1 MDYKK
6 QILEKIEANTE
17 VVGIIGLG
25 YVGLPL
31 AVNFAE
37 AGVKTL
43 GFDKNPQKVD
53 SINHG
58 QNYIGDI
65 RDAKLKEVVD
75 NVALSAT
82 TDFSRM
88 VECDA
93 LLICVPTPLDRFRKP
108 DMSYIESACIEIGKN
123 MKPGTF
129 ISLES
134 TTYPTTTEDFMLPII
149 EGASRENKHLD
160 VNRNKVEPEQHDQ
173 PDPSFLTTSN
183 YPDANVDSFEEQEQK
198 SVWLSGQQGQQEQQ
212 SGVHPEPQSSA
223 TLTFQPSTLN
233 TFRHGTDFWL
243 AYSPE
248 RVDPGN
254 KQFHTRNTPKV
265 LGAMTPDGLEIGE
278 ALYKKAIDQIYPVSS
293 PRVAEMVKILE
304 NTYRLVNISLI
315 NELALLAGK
324 MDINI
329 WEVIE
334 AAKTK
339 PFGFQAFYPG
349 PGIGGHC
356 IPLDPFY
363 LEHIAKRYNF
373 DLSMIHAAGHINM
386 RMPHYMYIKIAT
398 ALNRHKKAVNGSTV
412 LFLGVAYKPNI
423 NDERESPALEIM
435 EIVAYKGGNVQYHDP
450 FIPHVQTHYNES
462 PDNQKIL
469 YSIDLTAEA
478 LARADVVVLTTNHSA
493 FDVKF
498 IQEHA
503 NMIVDL
509 RNMIKEGGEKVYK
522 L

>member
-1 MDYKK
+1 MYLKDSL
-6 QILEKIEANTE
+6 LEKISNNNE
-17 VVGIIGLG
+17 VVGVIGLG

-37 AGVKTL
+37 AGINVI
-43 GFDKNPQKVD
+43 GFDKNQEKVD
-53 SINHG
+53 KINNG
-58 QNYIGDI
+58 DNYIKDI
-65 RDAKLKEVVD
+65 RDAVLREVVID
-75 NVALSAT
+75 KITLTAT
-82 TDFSRM
+82 TDFTLIE
-88 VECDA
+88 ECDA
-93 LLICVPTPLDRFRKP
+93 LLICVPTPLDKFRKP
-108 DMSYIESACIEIGKN
+108 DMHYIEDACIEIGKN

-134 TTYPTTTEDFMLPII
+134 TTYPTTTEEFMLPII
-149 EGASRENKHLD
+149 EKE
-160 VNRNKVEPEQHDQ
+160 
-173 PDPSFLTTSN
+173 
-183 YPDANVDSFEEQEQK
+183 
-198 SVWLSGQQGQQEQQ
+198 SG
-212 SGVHPEPQSSA
+212 
-223 TLTFQPSTLN
+223 LK
-233 TFRHGTDFWL
+233 HGTDFWL

-254 KQFHTRNTPKV
+254 QNFHTKNTPKV
-265 LGAMTPDGLEIGE
+265 IGAMTDEGLEIGIK
-278 ALYKKAIDQIYPVSS
+278 LYSMAIDTLHPVSS

-304 NTYRLVNISLI
+304 NTYRLINISLI

-363 LEHIAKRYNF
+363 LEHIAKKYDF

-398 ALNRHKKAVNGSTV
+398 ALNTHKKSVNGSKI

-423 NDERESPALEIM
+423 DDARESPALEIM
-435 EIVAYKGGNVQYHDP
+435 HITSKKGGIVTYHDP
-450 FIPHVQTHYNES
+450 FIPEVRMHYDTMLS
-462 PDNQKIL
+462 SVALTPDLLRK
-469 YSIDLTAEA
+469 
-478 LARADVVVLTTNHSA
+478 ADVVVLTTNHSV
-493 FDVKF
+493 FDVHY
-498 IQEHA
+498 IQQHA
-503 NMIVDL
+503 NLLVDL
-509 RNMIKEGGEKVYK
+509 RNMIPGKNENVYK

>member
-1 MDYKK
+1 MENKAI
-6 QILEKIEANTE
+6 ILDKIEANQE

-37 AGVKTL
+37 AGVHVI
-43 GFDKNPQKVD
+43 GFDKNQEKVD
-53 SINHG
+53 KINNG
-58 QNYIGDI
+58 DNYIKDI
-65 RDAKLKEVVD
+65 RDAVLREVVID
-75 NVALSAT
+75 KITLTAT
-82 TDFSRM
+82 TDFTRIK
-88 VECDA
+88 ECDA
-93 LLICVPTPLDRFRKP
+93 LLICVPTPLDKFRKP
-108 DMSYIESACIEIGKN
+108 DMHYIEDACIEIGQN

-149 EGASRENKHLD
+149 EKE
-160 VNRNKVEPEQHDQ
+160 
-173 PDPSFLTTSN
+173 
-183 YPDANVDSFEEQEQK
+183 
-198 SVWLSGQQGQQEQQ
+198 SG
-212 SGVHPEPQSSA
+212 
-223 TLTFQPSTLN
+223 LKL
-233 TFRHGTDFWL
+233 GTDFWL

-254 KQFHTRNTPKV
+254 QNFHTKNTPKV
-265 LGAMTPDGLEIGE
+265 IGAMTDEGLEIGMK
-278 ALYKKAIDQIYPVSS
+278 LYSRAIDTLHPVSS

-363 LEHIAKRYNF
+363 LEHIAKKYDF

-398 ALNRHKKAVNGSTV
+398 ALNKHKKAVNGSKI

-423 NDERESPALEIM
+423 DDARESPALEIM
-435 EIVAYKGGNVQYHDP
+435 EIVAKKGGLVEFHDP
-450 FIPHVQTHYNES
+450 FISQVN
-462 PDNQKIL
+462 IL
-469 YSIDLTAEA
+469 NGKKYSIELTEEV
-478 LARADVVVLTTNHSA
+478 LRSIDVVVISTNHSI
-493 FDVKF
+493 FDVDFLKR
-498 IQEHA
+498 
-503 NMIVDL
+503 NSTLIVDL
-509 RNMIKEGGEKVYK
+509 RNFITHKTDNVFK

>member
-1 MDYKK
+1 MNHKET
-6 QILEKIEANTE
+6 ILSKIASNTE

-37 AGVKTL
+37 AGVKTI
-43 GFDKNPQKVD
+43 GFDKNPLKVD

-58 QNYIGDI
+58 KNYIEDI
-65 RDAKLKEVVD
+65 RDAVLKEVVD
-75 NVALSAT
+75 NVSLTAT
-82 TDFSRM
+82 TDFSGM
-88 VECDA
+88 AACDA
-93 LLICVPTPLDRFRKP
+93 LIIAVPTPLDRFKKP
-108 DMSYIESACIEIGKN
+108 DMSYIESACTDIGLY

-129 ISLES
+129 ICLES

-149 EGASRENKHLD
+149 EKESGLKHSD
-160 VNRNKVEPEQHDQ
+160 
-173 PDPSFLTTSN
+173 
-183 YPDANVDSFEEQEQK
+183 
-198 SVWLSGQQGQQEQQ
+198 
-212 SGVHPEPQSSA
+212 
-223 TLTFQPSTLN
+223 
-233 TFRHGTDFWL
+233 DFWL

-254 KQFHTRNTPKV
+254 KSFHTRNTPKV
-265 LGAMTPDGLEIGE
+265 LGAMTPDGMEIGE
-278 ALYKKAIDQIYPVSS
+278 AIYKKAIDTIHPVSS

-304 NTYRLVNISLI
+304 NTYRLINISLI
-315 NELALLAGK
+315 NELALLSGK

-363 LEHIAKRYNF
+363 LEHIAKKYNF
-373 DLSMIHAAGHINM
+373 DLSMIHTAGHINM

-398 ALNRHKKAVNGSTV
+398 ALNRHKKAVNGSKV

-435 EIVAYKGGNVQYHDP
+435 EIVEHKGGKVSYHDP
-450 FIPHVQTHYNES
+450 HIPMARTHDGKEY
-462 PDNQKIL
+462 Q
-469 YSIDLTAEA
+469 SIELTTGA
-478 LARADVVVLTTNHSA
+478 LAQADVVVLTTNHSA
-493 FDVKF
+493 FDVQF
-498 IQEHA
+498 IQQHA
-503 NMIVDL
+503 SMIVDL
-509 RNMIKEGGEKVYK
+509 RNMIEQASDKVYK

>member
-1 MDYKK
+1 MSNVIT
-6 QILEKIEANTE
+6 ILEKIKTNQE

-31 AVNFAE
+31 AVGFAQ
-37 AGVKTL
+37 ADIKVI
-43 GFDKNPQKVD
+43 GFDKSTDKVD
-53 SINHG
+53 RINRG
-58 QNYIGDI
+58 DNYIKDI
-65 RDAKLKEVVD
+65 RDAVLREVVE
-75 NVALSAT
+75 NIQLCAT
-82 TDFSRM
+82 TDFSRIK
-88 VECDA
+88 ECDA
-93 LLICVPTPLDRFRKP
+93 LLICVPTPLDKFRKP
-108 DMSYIESACIEIGKN
+108 DMSYIESACITIGQN
-123 MKPGTF
+123 MKSGTF

-149 EGASRENKHLD
+149 ERESGLKHGA
-160 VNRNKVEPEQHDQ
+160 
-173 PDPSFLTTSN
+173 
-183 YPDANVDSFEEQEQK
+183 
-198 SVWLSGQQGQQEQQ
+198 
-212 SGVHPEPQSSA
+212 
-223 TLTFQPSTLN
+223 
-233 TFRHGTDFWL
+233 DFWL

-254 KQFHTRNTPKV
+254 TSFHTKNTPKV
-265 LGAMTPDGLEIGE
+265 LGAITPEGLEIGKKI
-278 ALYKKAIDQIYPVSS
+278 YSKAIDQLHLVSS
-293 PRVAEMVKILE
+293 PKVAEMVKILE

-324 MDINI
+324 MGIDI

-363 LEHIAKRYNF
+363 LEHIAKKYDF

-398 ALNRHKKAVNGSTV
+398 ALNSQKKAVNGSKI

-423 NDERESPALEIM
+423 DDARESPALEIM
-435 EIVAYKGGNVQYHDP
+435 DITLHKGGLVNYHDP
-450 FIPHVQTHYNES
+450 FIKQVITNEGNKHDS
-462 PDNQKIL
+462 L
-469 YSIDLTAEA
+469 ELTKET
-478 LARADVVVLTTNHSA
+478 LQQADCVVLTTNHDT
-493 FDVKF
+493 FDIEF
-498 IQEHA
+498 IIQYA
-503 NMIVDL
+503 RLIVDM
-509 RNMIKEGGEKVYK
+509 RNMIKGSSENVYK

>member
-1 MDYKK
+1 MKTKSTILKK
-6 QILEKIEANTE
+6 IATNSE

-37 AGVKTL
+37 AGVKTF
-43 GFDKNPQKVD
+43 GFDKNPDKVD
-53 SINHG
+53 QINHG
-58 QNYIGDI
+58 KNYIGDI
-65 RDAKLKEVVD
+65 RDAALRDVVVD
-75 NVALSAT
+75 KLTLSAT

-88 VECDA
+88 AECDA
-93 LLICVPTPLDRFRKP
+93 LLICVPTPLDKFKKP
-108 DMSYIESACIEIGKN
+108 DMSYIESACHDIGRH
-123 MKPGTF
+123 MQPGTF

-149 EGASRENKHLD
+149 EEESGLKHGD
-160 VNRNKVEPEQHDQ
+160 
-173 PDPSFLTTSN
+173 
-183 YPDANVDSFEEQEQK
+183 
-198 SVWLSGQQGQQEQQ
+198 
-212 SGVHPEPQSSA
+212 
-223 TLTFQPSTLN
+223 
-233 TFRHGTDFWL
+233 DFWL

-254 KQFHTRNTPKV
+254 KSFHTRNTPKV
-265 LGAMTPDGLEIGE
+265 LGALNADGLEIGQ
-278 ALYKKAIDQIYPVSS
+278 AIYKQAIDHIHPVSS

-304 NTYRLVNISLI
+304 NTYRLINISLI

-329 WEVIE
+329 WEVID

-363 LEHIAKRYNF
+363 LEHIAKKYNF

-398 ALNRHKKAVNGSTV
+398 ALNRHKKAVNGSKI
-412 LFLGVAYKPNI
+412 LFLGVAYKPDI

-435 EIVAYKGGNVQYHDP
+435 EIVAHKGGIVQYHDP
-450 FIPHVQTHYNES
+450 HIPTARTSDGKQF
-462 PDNQKIL
+462 Q
-469 YSIDLTAEA
+469 SIELSGATLSE
-478 LARADVVVLTTNHSA
+478 ADVVVLTTNHTA
-493 FDVKF
+493 FDINF
-498 IQEHA
+498 IQKHA
-503 NMIVDL
+503 GMIVDL
-509 RNMIKEGGEKVYK
+509 RNMVKEGGKKVYK